1 MTENL
6 ETGLSAPD
14 GEAVSKN
21 PQLPDGIGIALEDM
35 AVMLSMK
42 HGSSVTLDDP
52 ILMVASICNSFL
64 EKVQSLSSKHNEA
77 LSKIITSRTQDYVSA
92 VKETTESFSQAVST
106 ASVEGIRQIFT
117 AHAAALQSSVW
128 NARWCAL
135 ITAASA
141 LANLIA
147 LAVR

>member
-1 MTENL
+1 MNE
-6 ETGLSAPD
+6 EFKVGVSAPE
-14 GEAVSKN
+14 GEALPEK
-21 PQLPDGIGIALEDM
+21 PTFPDGIGISLEDM
-35 AVMLSMK
+35 EVLLTQKHETTFDKRDPALVMVSVCNAFLGAVQNL
-42 HGSSVTLDDP
+42 H
-52 ILMVASICNSFL
+52 
-64 EKVQSLSSKHNEA
+64 QRHNEA
-77 LSKIITSRTQDYVSA
+77 LSKIITSRTLDYVSA

-117 AHAAALQSSVW
+117 VHAAALQSSIW

-141 LANLIA
+141 LANLIV